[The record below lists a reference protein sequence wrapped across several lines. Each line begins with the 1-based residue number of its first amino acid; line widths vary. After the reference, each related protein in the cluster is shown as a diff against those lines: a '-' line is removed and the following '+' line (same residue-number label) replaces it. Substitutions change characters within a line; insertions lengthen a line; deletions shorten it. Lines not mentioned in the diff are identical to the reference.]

1 MYVDG
6 SIDAAHMSVNSIDS
20 DSYVDGS
27 IDAVHLSANS
37 VDSDAYVDA
46 SIDNAHLADDAVGV
60 AELSA
65 TGTASSSTFLRGDN
79 AWAAPSGG
87 SALTGSTNNTITTV
101 TGADAIQGEAN
112 LTFDG
117 TNLSI
122 AGTGDLILG
131 SGGGISFAA
140 TGDGSGSM
148 GNELFDNYEEGSWT
162 PAVVGGTKGIDT
174 TYHASYTLCGNRV
187 HITLYADV
195 SASGDGTQMKFSG
208 LPYAVHGDGSNYAVC
223 RYVGTAREIAF
234 GGALGGGSEIKFFK
248 EDDTHLPQNE
258 IGHQHII
265 VSITYMVG

>member
-1 MYVDG
+1 MSGIVGSRLNNRGSGVVGKLGTDG
-6 SIDAAHMSVNSIDS
+6 QVLTSSGAGVSAVYESI
-20 DSYVDGS
+20 
-27 IDAVHLSANS
+27 SA
-37 VDSDAYVDA
+37 
-46 SIDNAHLADDAVGV
+46 
-60 AELSA
+60 
-65 TGTASSSTFLRGDN
+65 
-79 AWAAPSGG
+79 GG
-87 SALTGSTNNTITTV
+87 AALTGSTNNTITTV

-174 TYHASYTLCGNRV
+174 IYEASYTLCGNRV
-187 HITLYADV
+187 HITFYVDV
-195 SASGDGTQMKFSG
+195 NASGDSTQMKFSG
-208 LPYAVHGDGSNYAVC
+208 LPYAVHGDGSDYGVC
-223 RYVGTAREIAF
+223 RYIGSARVVGW
-234 GGALGGGSEIKFFK
+234 GGAISGESQIRFFK

-258 IGHQHII
+258 MGSQHIQ
-265 VSITYMVG
+265 VSITYVVS